1 MTSLSA
7 MTGIIGSCTD
17 CGASA
22 NLFATVAVALVGFVL
37 ATDFEG
43 RKRHSSRFR
52 SATVITSRLKARF

>member
-1 MTSLSA
+1 

-37 ATDFEG
+37 ATHFEG
-43 RKRHSSRFR
+43 RKRHS
-52 SATVITSRLKARF
+52 IEI